1 MDISDISDA
10 ETDFDEM
17 SAREATQLLLEED
30 IKVFRKFIP
39 EINNLDS
46 KSFKNMF
53 YGNKNYTYKVKN
65 GLQFNLL
72 LDKFD
77 NFRVLLEEWYEDR
90 DNYCYMK
97 ELWLKYISLE
107 SLKDKTES
115 EINNFLISK
124 NIDYPSWPQKI
135 KRKFIQI
142 CSNTTN
148 TIIMKFK
155 HIFERLPEIIKK
167 ILGMIYSASE
177 YCLQKGKNILSNY
190 VMQYAFSILGGFIN
204 IGANNFSLIKGVFV
218 DLVSKFKI
226 ANFSFS
232 SCINFLKNNA
242 SKYKEMA
249 KIGFNSKFALV
260 SYGISSV
267 YKLYS
272 ALSSYDEIK
281 NTMKKI
287 EGFENA
293 VDELE
298 KNFNKHTEL
307 IKKNL
312 SSVQSRDIQNLN
324 DTIQNCLLLVNADKQ
339 LITNLIREINSCLE
353 ENKNSKKKEVIN
365 LIGSIV
371 QTGVGIAGAFLTGG
385 LTCALYIGGALLNG
399 TTVVLNGINIDNL
412 KINIKE
418 LERILKKAQDLDTK
432 IDEELNNIKTI
443 LNENKESTPKFY

>member
-1 MDISDISDA
+1 MDISDA

-30 IKVFRKFIP
+30 IKLYRKFIP

-53 YGNKNYTYKVKN
+53 YGNKNYIYKVKN

-77 NFRVLLEEWYEDR
+77 NFRALLEEWYEDR
-90 DNYCYMK
+90 DSYCYMK
-97 ELWLKYISLE
+97 EIWLKYISLE
-107 SLKDKTES
+107 SLKDKTEL
-115 EINNFLISK
+115 EIKNFLLSK
-124 NIDYPSWPQKI
+124 NINYPSWPQKI
-135 KRKFIQI
+135 KNKFIQI
-142 CSNTTN
+142 CNNTTN

-155 HIFERLPEIIKK
+155 EIFERLPEIIQK
-167 ILGMIYSASE
+167 ILGMICSASE
-177 YCLQKGKNILSNY
+177 YCLQKGEKILSNY
-190 VMQYAFSILGGFIN
+190 VMKYAFSILGGFMN
-204 IGANNFSLIKGVFV
+204 IGVNNFSLIKGVFV
-218 DLVSKFKI
+218 DLVSKFKVP
-226 ANFSFS
+226 NFSFS

-260 SYGISSV
+260 SYGIFSV
-267 YKLYS
+267 YRLYS
-272 ALSSYDEIK
+272 SLSSYHEIK
-281 NTMKKI
+281 NAMNKI
-287 EGFENA
+287 KGFEKA
-293 VDELE
+293 VDELA
-298 KNFNKHTEL
+298 KNFNKHKEL
-307 IKKNL
+307 IYNDLNSAK
-312 SSVQSRDIQNLN
+312 SMDIQNLN
-324 DTIQNCLLLVNADKQ
+324 TTINNCLVLVNTDKQ
-339 LITNLIREINSCLE
+339 MITNLIREINSCLE
-353 ENKNSKKKEVIN
+353 ENKNSKNKEVIN

-418 LERILKKAQDLDTK
+418 LERILTKAKDLDKK
-432 IDEELNNIKTI
+432 IDKELGNITTI
-443 LNENKESTPKFY
+443 LNENKEATPTYY

>member
-1 MDISDISDA
+1 MDISDISDT

-30 IKVFRKFIP
+30 IKLYRKFIP
-39 EINNLDS
+39 EINNMDS

-53 YGNKNYTYKVKN
+53 NGNKNYLYKVKN

-77 NFRVLLEEWYEDR
+77 NFRALLEEWYEDR
-90 DNYCYMK
+90 DNYCYLK

-107 SLKDKTES
+107 SLKDKTEL
-115 EINNFLISK
+115 EIKNFLLSK
-124 NIDYPSWPQKI
+124 NINYPSWPQKI
-135 KRKFIQI
+135 KNAFLKI
-142 CSNTTN
+142 CNNTTN

-155 HIFERLPEIIKK
+155 QIFEKLPDIIHK
-167 ILGMIYSASE
+167 ILGMIVSASE
-177 YCLQKGKNILSNY
+177 YCLQKGEKILSNY
-190 VMQYAFSILGGFIN
+190 VMQYAFSIMGGFMN
-204 IGANNFSLIKGVFV
+204 IGVNNFSLIKGVFV

-260 SYGISSV
+260 SYGIFSV

-272 ALSSYDEIK
+272 SLNSYYEIK

-287 EGFENA
+287 KGFEKA
-293 VDELE
+293 VEELE
-298 KNFNKHTEL
+298 KNFNNHKQL
-307 IKKNL
+307 IDDRL
-312 SSVQSRDIQNLN
+312 SSDISRDIQNLN
-324 DTIQNCLLLVNADKQ
+324 DTIEDCLVLVNADKQ

-365 LIGSIV
+365 LIGSII
-371 QTGVGIAGAFLTGG
+371 QTGVGIAGAILTGG
-385 LTCALYIGGALLNG
+385 FTCALYIGGALLNG
-399 TTVVLNGINIDNL
+399 TSVALNGINIDNL
-412 KINIKE
+412 KTNIKD
-418 LERILKKAQDLDTK
+418 LERILKRAEDLNVK
-432 IDEELNNIKTI
+432 IDEELKKIKTI
-443 LNENKESTPKFY
+443 LNENKEATPTYY